1 MDLIVLELTGVHV
14 ATHESQKTFSMTL
27 YRGRRSR
34 ISGVWEDAGGKKERR
49 EWGGEREMES
59 RYLNVTK
66 VSDFVVCTSNT

>member
-49 EWGGEREMES
+49 EWRERW
-59 RYLNVTK
+59 K
-66 VSDFVVCTSNT
+66 VGTLMSLKLAILRFVHQIHE